1 MRGMGGEFP
10 RDKPIYGQQDAAAG
24 LFGLCQ
30 NILGGVVKLGF
41 RQGLAQICALCAQK
55 RIGHAAPDHQ
65 QIQPVHEVFQ
75 QLDLGRYFGTAH
87 HRAHGAFRGGQRGL
101 KRRKLGLHQTAR
113 TRGQEPRDPFGRRMG
128 AVRGREGIV
137 AIDVAQTGQTFGKIG
152 VVLGLARIETDVFK
166 QQYIG
171 GVDLF
176 GARLGGLE
184 RFGQHDF
191 AAQGSL

>member
-1 MRGMGGEFP
+1 
-10 RDKPIYGQQDAAAG
+10 
-24 LFGLCQ
+24 
-30 NILGGVVKLGF
+30 
-41 RQGLAQICALCAQK
+41 
-55 RIGHAAPDHQ
+55 
-65 QIQPVHEVFQ
+65 
-75 QLDLGRYFGTAH
+75 
-87 HRAHGAFRGGQRGL
+87 
-101 KRRKLGLHQTAR
+101 
-113 TRGQEPRDPFGRRMG
+113 MG